1 MKRLI
6 PLLVIAALLAI
17 SVYVLTGKTE
27 QTHSAEVN
35 LSAIKAMT
43 YFADST
49 KLSRWM
55 VPFTKSAT
63 FRNDRLVWENDTI
76 TILKLSAFN
85 IDFRRSNPN
94 GSLNFN
100 ISVVPDKD
108 SVFQSYFV
116 LNYTIPRW
124 KHIFGNDL
132 AEDARASL
140 DSLQAFLGNP
150 EKLYGF
156 PLKSEP
162 VADTSFLFARKTI
175 AKKDFATE
183 TKAIFDMLI
192 SEAEK
197 RGAGY
202 NGVRIFHFQ
211 DNGDQRTL
219 FASVGINKDV
229 VTKEGDIV
237 SLKKMPYQM
246 NLLTLDYNGPYRDIT
261 KAYQALEDYRSDN
274 RYVTMAIPFHKYM
287 QEGYGFADSAVVHM
301 KVCYPVY

>member
-1 MKRLI
+1 MNRLI
-6 PLLVIAALLAI
+6 PLLVISALLAI
-17 SVYVLTGKTE
+17 SAYILTRKTE
-27 QTHSAEVN
+27 QVYSAEVN

-43 YFADST
+43 YFADSNT
-49 KLSRWM
+49 LNRWM
-55 VPFTKSAT
+55 VPFTNGAI
-63 FRNDRLVWENDTI
+63 FRNDRLVRENDTI
-76 TILKLSAFN
+76 TVLKLSAFN
-85 IDFRRSNPN
+85 MDFRRSNPD

-108 SVFQSYFV
+108 SVFQSYF
-116 LNYTIPRW
+116 LLSYTIPRW
-124 KHIFGNDL
+124 KHLVGNNL
-132 AEDARASL
+132 ANDAKASL
-140 DSLQAFLGNP
+140 DSLQAYLGNP

-156 PLKSEP
+156 SLKMEP
-162 VADTSFLFARKTI
+162 VADSSFLFARKTI

-183 TKAIFDMLI
+183 TKALFDMLI

-229 VTKEGDIV
+229 ITKEGDNV

-246 NLLTLDYNGPYRDIT
+246 NLLTLDYNGKYKDIT
-261 KAYQALEDYRSDN
+261 KAYQALEDYRTDN
-274 RYVTMAIPFHKYM
+274 RYVTMAIPFHKYL
-287 QEGYGFADSAVVHM
+287 QDGYGFADSAVVHM